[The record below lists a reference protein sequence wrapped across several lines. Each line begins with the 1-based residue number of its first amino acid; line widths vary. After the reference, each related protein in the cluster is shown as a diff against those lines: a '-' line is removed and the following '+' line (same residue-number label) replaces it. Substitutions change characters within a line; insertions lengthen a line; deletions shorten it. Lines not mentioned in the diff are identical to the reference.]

1 MAYEKPEFDLDLS
14 ELTPGEAHDAWESA
28 TDLDAAELRG
38 LRDDPSHDAYL
49 ETAENNQGDDDPPIP
64 GGPLDD
70 AIHLATTPRDEWGP
84 DERAEAEEALNWG
97 DRHHLLHSARAAS
110 PNPGTDT
117 VSSTVSIS
125 PPQFGHSMRPRI
137 YYTC

>member
-1 MAYEKPEFDLDLS
+1 MPYEKPEFDLDLS

-38 LRDDPSHDAYL
+38 LRDDPFHDAYL
-49 ETAENNQGDDDPPIP
+49 DTAENNQGDDDPPIP

-70 AIHLATTPRDEWGP
+70 AIHLAKTPRDEWGP

-97 DRHHLLHSARAAS
+97 DRHGAQFEADEGEDLIPERDPFVNKREVAGARWGFDFDDDGW
-110 PNPGTDT
+110 P
-117 VSSTVSIS
+117 
-125 PPQFGHSMRPRI
+125 
-137 YYTC
+137 